1 MPRPL
6 LTERISFGGFAAL
19 RLPFRVQ
26 ASLKESNYIL
36 CRQML
41 QRGPSLFRWRKDLD
55 FLRRPLS
62 EARASAVPVK
72 STLAAAAEL
81 ASGAVVSDE

>member
-26 ASLKESNYIL
+26 ASLKESNYIVADNDAAGHEPVSQAL
-36 CRQML
+36 EPTVPL
-41 QRGPSLFRWRKDLD
+41 PPFQRSTS
-55 FLRRPLS
+55 LRRTS
-62 EARASAVPVK
+62 GQTFAAV
-72 STLAAAAEL
+72 ADL
-81 ASGAVVSDE
+81 ASGAVVSEE